1 MSSISGRDSPVLSA
15 DARRAEARK
24 VVAASL
30 IGSTIEWYDFFLYG
44 IVAGL
49 VFNHLYFPSDDPTVG
64 IMLAYATFAVG
75 FVARPFGGLVFGHF
89 GDRVGRKKML
99 VITLVMMGAATV
111 LIGLVPTYDQIGIAA
126 PLLLLVLRIFQGI
139 GIGGEWG
146 GAVLMAY
153 EYAPEN
159 RRGLFASIPQ
169 IGLALGLAIASAV
182 TALLS
187 LMPDAAFMAWGWRI
201 AFILSI
207 FLVLT
212 GMWIRMNIDESPEFK
227 EVKQAQAEHAI
238 PFLTL
243 LRTSMRHVMLG
254 MGVRYIDGVAFNIL
268 AVFSI
273 VYLTRYAG
281 ISRTEAL
288 TLVSVAAMVM
298 IVAIPI
304 FGRLSDSWGRPTV
317 YAIGA
322 ALLTVIAI
330 PTFHM
335 MASGD
340 TVKAGLGLV
349 IALGIIYPICY
360 GPEAALFAD
369 LFPAEIRYTGISFV
383 YQFSGIFASGIT
395 PMIATWLM
403 AQGDNT
409 GMLVAGYMM
418 FAGIVSCICAVI
430 IGRDRRRAGL

>member
-1 MSSISGRDSPVLSA
+1 MSDSATANPGMSDA
-15 DARRAEARK
+15 ARRAQVRK
-24 VVAASL
+24 VVTASL

-49 VFNHLYFPSDDPTVG
+49 VFNKLYFPSDDPVVG
-64 IMLAYATFAVG
+64 LMLAYATFAVG
-75 FVARPFGGLVFGHF
+75 FIARPFGGLVFGHF
-89 GDRVGRKKML
+89 GDKVGRKKML
-99 VITLVMMGAATV
+99 VITLIMMGAATV
-111 LIGLVPTYDQIGIAA
+111 LIGLVPTYAQIGIAA
-126 PLLLLVLRIFQGI
+126 PLILLLLRVFQGI

-187 LMPDAAFMAWGWRI
+187 MLPDDSFMAWGWRV

-227 EVKQAQAEHAI
+227 EVKESQAEQAI

-243 LRTSMRHVMLG
+243 LKTSMRNVLLG

-273 VYLTRYAG
+273 VYLTKYAE
-281 ISRTEAL
+281 IPRTTAL
-288 TLVSVAAMVM
+288 ALVSIAALVL
-298 IVAIPI
+298 IITIPI
-304 FGRLSDSWGRPTV
+304 FGRLSDAWGRPKV

-322 ALLTVIAI
+322 ALLAVIAI
-330 PTFHM
+330 PTFRM
-335 MASGD
+335 MATGD
-340 TVKAGLGLV
+340 ATMAGLGLV
-349 IALGIIYPICY
+349 LSLGIVYAMCY

-369 LFPAEIRYTGISFV
+369 LFPPAIRYTGISFV

-395 PMIATWLM
+395 PMIATYLM
-403 AQGDNT
+403 ARGDT
-409 GMLVAGYMM
+409 SGMLVAGYMI
-418 FAGIVSCICAVI
+418 FAAVISCICALI
-430 IGRDRRRAGL
+430 IHRDRKRAGVL

>member
-1 MSSISGRDSPVLSA
+1 MSDISGAGRPVPTA
-15 DARRAEARK
+15 AARRAEVRK
-24 VVAASL
+24 VVLASL

-49 VFNHLYFPSDDPTVG
+49 VFNQLYFPTDDPMVG

-89 GDRVGRKKML
+89 GDKVGRKKML
-99 VITLVMMGAATV
+99 VITLIMMGAATV
-111 LIGLVPTYDQIGIAA
+111 LIGLVPTYEQIGIAA
-126 PLLLLVLRIFQGI
+126 PLLLLVLRVFQGI

-159 RRGLFASIPQ
+159 RKGFFASIPQ

-227 EVKQAQAEHAI
+227 EVKASQTEQSI
-238 PFLTL
+238 PFVTL
-243 LRTSMRHVMLG
+243 LKTSMRNVLLG

-273 VYLTRYAG
+273 VYLTRYAD
-281 ISRTEAL
+281 IPRTEAL
-288 TLVSVAAMVM
+288 TLVAIAASVM
-298 IVAIPI
+298 IITIPI
-304 FGRLSDSWGRPTV
+304 FGRLSDAWGRPRV

-322 ALLTVIAI
+322 ALLAVIAI
-330 PTFHM
+330 PTFRM
-335 MASGD
+335 MATGD
-340 TVKAGLGLV
+340 TMTAGLGLV
-349 IALGIIYPICY
+349 ISLGIVYAMCY

-369 LFPAEIRYTGISFV
+369 LFPPAIRYTGISFV

-403 AQGDNT
+403 ARGDAS
-409 GMLVAGYMM
+409 GDLVAMYMI
-418 FAGIVSCICAVI
+418 FAAIVSCICALA
-430 IGRDRRRAGL
+430 IGRIRKTG